1 LLKEISAYFLNALGA
16 HMAQKDNAKPPA
28 QGFGIK
34 KLLFLSMGVLVL
46 VGGSIGATLFLTGA
60 LHQDAEAK
68 NPAPSHASVDR
79 PTPRMSRQPALYQ
92 PLDPPFLVNYED
104 QGLLRYLQ
112 VGITVMARD
121 QMVIEATL
129 NSMPQ
134 IRNDLIMLFADQR
147 QETLA
152 SRQGKEELR
161 LQALEQIQ
169 AILNREIGH
178 PGIETLYFT
187 TFVMQ

>member
-1 LLKEISAYFLNALGA
+1 
-16 HMAQKDNAKPPA
+16 MAQKDDAKPPA
-28 QGFGIK
+28 KGSGAK
-34 KLLFLSMGVLVL
+34 KMLFLVIGVLVL

-60 LHQDAEAK
+60 LHQNAAAEDTQ
-68 NPAPSHASVDR
+68 PQYASAGQ
-79 PTPRMSRQPALYQ
+79 PPPRMPRQPALYQ
-92 PLDPPFLVNYED
+92 ALDPPFLVNYED

-112 VGITVMARD
+112 VGITVMARE
-121 QMVIEATL
+121 QMVIDATL

-147 QETLA
+147 QEVLA

-161 LQALEQIQ
+161 LQALELIQ
-169 AILNREIGH
+169 AVLNREIGH

>member
-1 LLKEISAYFLNALGA
+1 
-16 HMAQKDNAKPPA
+16 MAQKDDAKPSA
-28 QGFGIK
+28 KGSGAK
-34 KLLFLSMGVLVL
+34 KMLFLVIGILVL

-60 LHQDAEAK
+60 LHQKAAAED
-68 NPAPSHASVDR
+68 PPIIY
-79 PTPRMSRQPALYQ
+79 PGTGQPPPRISRQPPLYQ

-112 VGITVMARD
+112 IGITVMARD

-147 QETLA
+147 QEVLA

>member
-1 LLKEISAYFLNALGA
+1 
-16 HMAQKDNAKPPA
+16 MAQKDDAKPPA
-28 QGFGIK
+28 KGSGAK
-34 KLLFLSMGVLVL
+34 KLLLISLGVSVL

-60 LHQDAEAK
+60 LHRDATAE
-68 NPAPSHASVDR
+68 NAPTSHAGAGQ
-79 PTPRMSRQPALYQ
+79 PMPRILRQAPIYQ

-121 QMVIEATL
+121 QMVIDATL
-129 NSMPQ
+129 NNMPQ

>member
-1 LLKEISAYFLNALGA
+1 
-16 HMAQKDNAKPPA
+16 MAQKDAAKPSTTGSGA
-28 QGFGIK
+28 K
-34 KLLFLSMGVLVL
+34 KLLLISMGVLTL

-60 LHQDAEAK
+60 PHWDATAE
-68 NPAPSHASVDR
+68 NAPTSHASAAQAMPRIDR
-79 PTPRMSRQPALYQ
+79 RPPLYQ

-112 VGITVMARD
+112 VGITVMTRD
-121 QMVIEATL
+121 QKVIDATL

-147 QETLA
+147 QEVLA

>member
-1 LLKEISAYFLNALGA
+1 
-16 HMAQKDNAKPPA
+16 MAQKDDAKPSA
-28 QGFGIK
+28 KGSGMK
-34 KLLFLSMGVLVL
+34 KMLLISMGAIVLI
-46 VGGSIGATLFLTGA
+46 GGSIGATLFLTGA
-60 LHQDAEAK
+60 LHQNAAAE
-68 NPAPSHASVDR
+68 NPPASHASGHQA
-79 PTPRMSRQPALYQ
+79 PPQMSSKPALYQ

-112 VGITVMARD
+112 IGITVMAKE
-121 QMVIEATL
+121 QMVIDATL
-129 NSMPQ
+129 NNMPQ

-147 QETLA
+147 QEVLA

-169 AILNREIGH
+169 EILNREIGH
-178 PGIETLYFT
+178 PGIESLYFT

>member
-1 LLKEISAYFLNALGA
+1 
-16 HMAQKDNAKPPA
+16 MAQKDDTKPPA
-28 QGFGIK
+28 KGSGAK
-34 KLLFLSMGVLVL
+34 KLLLISLGVLVL

-60 LHQDAEAK
+60 LHRDATAE
-68 NPAPSHASVDR
+68 NAPTSHAGAGQ
-79 PTPRMSRQPALYQ
+79 PMPRILRQAPIYQ

-121 QMVIEATL
+121 QMVIDATL
-129 NSMPQ
+129 NNMPQ

>member
-1 LLKEISAYFLNALGA
+1 
-16 HMAQKDNAKPPA
+16 MAQKDAAKPPA
-28 QGFGIK
+28 TGSGAK
-34 KLLFLSMGVLVL
+34 KPLFIVLGALVL

-60 LHQDAEAK
+60 LRQDAAAENPPAAAHASGGQ
-68 NPAPSHASVDR
+68 PAPSL
-79 PTPRMSRQPALYQ
+79 SRQPPLYQ
-92 PLDPPFLVNYED
+92 ALDPPLLVNYED

-121 QMVIEATL
+121 PMVIEATL
-129 NSMPQ
+129 NNLPR
-134 IRNDLIMLFADQR
+134 IRNDLILLFADQK